1 MASLVTKLFFLL
13 FISYSLIC
21 LSSCIP
27 IDELDRF
34 TSEEQVLGLFK
45 LWQKEHGRE
54 YEDLGE
60 EAKRF
65 VIFKENLKYILET
78 NAKRESPYD
87 YRLGLNKYA
96 DLSYEEF
103 SKIFLPE
110 MGVIT
115 QDDVKEYNAESHDDQ
130 CDDAPP
136 SIDWRKKGA
145 VTKVKNQGQCGSC
158 WAFSATGAMEGINA
172 IVTGRHSV
180 SLSEQQLVDCV
191 DTAKGCKGGWPY
203 RVFEWVAQNGG
214 MVKEADYL
222 YTATNGTCKPTKE
235 EQNVLTLTGYE
246 NVTSFSEKA
255 LTCATVKQPISVVFE
270 VKDEFQF
277 YKGGIYD
284 GKNCT
289 GKITINHAMTIVGYD
304 SVGDRDY
311 WIVRNSWGQGWGL
324 EGYMYVKRN
333 SSSTHGLGVCGIA
346 TYSAY
351 PTKEKQLLPKPDYSS
366 I

>member
-1 MASLVTKLFFLL
+1 M
-13 FISYSLIC
+13 IC

-27 IDELDRF
+27 SDKLDKF
-34 TSEEQVLGLFK
+34 TSEEEVLGLFK

-54 YEDLGE
+54 YEHLGE

-65 VIFKENLKYILET
+65 EIFKENLKYVKET

-87 YRLGLNKYA
+87 YRLGLNKFA

-103 SKIFLPE
+103 SKTFLPE

-115 QDDVKEYNAESHDDQ
+115 QDDIKEQNAEDDDS
-130 CDDAPP
+130 CDMPL

-145 VTKVKNQGQCGSC
+145 VTKVKYQGQCGCC

-172 IVTGRHSV
+172 IVKGSHSV

-191 DTAKGCKGGWPY
+191 DTTKGCNGGWPY
-203 RVFEWVAQNGG
+203 HVFDWVAQKGG

-222 YTATNGTCKPTKE
+222 YTATNGTCKSTKDK
-235 EQNVLTLTGYE
+235 QYAVTLTGYK
-246 NVTSFSEKA
+246 NVTWFSEKA
-255 LTCATVKQPISVVFE
+255 LTCATVKQPISVVLE
-270 VKDEFQF
+270 AKDEFRF
-277 YKGGIYD
+277 YEGGIYD

-289 GKITINHAMTIVGYD
+289 GTIKINHAMTIVGYD
-304 SVGDRDY
+304 SIGDRDY
-311 WIVRNSWGQGWGL
+311 WIVRNSWGQNWGL
-324 EGYMYVKRN
+324 QGYMYVKRN
-333 SSSTHGLGVCGIA
+333 SSSTLGFGVCGIA
-346 TYSAY
+346 TFSAY
-351 PTKEKQLLPKPDYSS
+351 PTIEKQLLRRPDYSS

>member
-78 NAKRESPYD
+78 NAKENHPTTIVWVST
-87 YRLGLNKYA
+87 K
-96 DLSYEEF
+96 
-103 SKIFLPE
+103 
-110 MGVIT
+110 
-115 QDDVKEYNAESHDDQ
+115 SHDDQ

-333 SSSTHGLGVCGIA
+333 SSSTHGFGVCGIA